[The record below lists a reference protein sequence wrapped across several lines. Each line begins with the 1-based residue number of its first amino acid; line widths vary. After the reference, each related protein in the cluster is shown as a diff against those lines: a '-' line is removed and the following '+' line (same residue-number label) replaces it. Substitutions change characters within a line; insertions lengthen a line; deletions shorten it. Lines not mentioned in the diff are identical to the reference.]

1 MKILIIVFVLS
12 LLLLL
17 PTPEIDVGAVT
28 ASAAFGYVQ
37 AAMYFLPMNTV
48 YAIGALILVF
58 WVFRVIVSLVKMI
71 WDLLPFV

>member
-1 MKILIIVFVLS
+1 MRVLILVFVIS

-17 PTPEIDVGAVT
+17 PAPEIDVAAVT

-37 AAMYFLPMNTV
+37 AAMYFLPMGAV
-48 YAIGALILVF
+48 YGIGSLILVF

-71 WDLLPFV
+71 WDLLPFA